1 MSQDHL
7 CFTLT
12 ESFRE
17 ASKGT
22 MSRIHEAL
30 KKAAQDRAIQDT
42 TGLTAGVREI
52 AGESRG
58 PVTGP
63 SDVGLPAI
71 PPRIVTTGNQVMP
84 LRYEE
89 LALRCKH
96 LEWRL
101 YPLNSVFQNLKLGR
115 AALERFLTLLSP
127 FYPITITL
135 TLPSVSIS

>member
-17 ASKGT
+17 ASKGS
-22 MSRIHEAL
+22 MGRIDEAL

-101 YPLNSVFQNLKLGR
+101 DPLHSVLHDSEIGR
-115 AALERFLTLLSP
+115 SASAGVSTLRPPL
-127 FYPITITL
+127 YPI
-135 TLPSVSIS
+135 